1 MPPPPPPSVL
11 TAPPGYVAFRNAPT
25 PVGQLK
31 RVGGLAKWAMIST
44 AASGIVGVVAA
55 VLLLPVLDKASGF
68 LDGTVTEDEFNDAYL
83 SSQLLST
90 LGAVVGLAAGVF
102 TVLWMF
108 RIASNLRVYSRRTT
122 FSPVFAIVGWLLPP
136 FLFVLPLLVLREL
149 WKASDPA
156 TPAGDEG
163 WRTTS
168 VDPLL
173 YAWFL
178 FYGIIGGVIQ
188 AIVAVSTVS
197 SLLDSGIS
205 TSDSTRVTAESL
217 ESGGVLTIV
226 SAGVTLIAAALWI
239 LFVRRSTTRHV
250 ELTGET

>member
-1 MPPPPPPSVL
+1 MRS
-11 TAPPGYVAFRNAPT
+11 
-25 PVGQLK
+25 
-31 RVGGLAKWAMIST
+31 LAKWAVIT
-44 AASGIVGVVAA
+44 TGASGIVGVIAA

-102 TVLWMF
+102 TILWMY
-108 RIASNLRVYSRRTT
+108 RLASNLRVYSRRTT

-149 WKASDPA
+149 WKASDPT
-156 TPAGDEG
+156 TPAGNEG
-163 WRTTS
+163 WRTRS

-173 YAWFL
+173 YIWFL
-178 FYGIIGGVIQ
+178 LYGIVGGVIQ
-188 AIVAVSTVS
+188 SIVAVSTVS
-197 SLLDSGIS
+197 SLLDGGVS
-205 TSDSTRVTAESL
+205 TTDSTRITAESL
-217 ESGGVLTIV
+217 DSGGVLTIM
-226 SAGVTLIAAALWI
+226 SAGVTLIAAVVWI
-239 LFVRRSTTRHV
+239 LFVRRLTARHV